1 MKRDTRNNVLK
12 ALLGAGMYLLDPLRD
27 RLADRLDD
35 ISDRARDTYET
46 ASDRF
51 GNISDRLRGRQSS
64 GWDNAIWMLVGVGV
78 GVGVGMLLAPASG
91 EETRRDLADKVQEVG
106 DRVRTRFQSS
116 NEPRPASGTYGE

>member
-1 MKRDTRNNVLK
+1 MRRDTRNNMLK
-12 ALLGAGMYLLDPLRD
+12 ALLGVGMYLLDPLRD

-35 ISDRARDTYET
+35 FSDRAKDTYET
-46 ASDRF
+46 AADRVSDFSDR
-51 GNISDRLRGRQSS
+51 IRGRRS

-91 EETRRDLADKVQEVG
+91 EETRRDIADKVQEVG
-106 DRVRTRFQSS
+106 DKVRTRFQSP

>member
-1 MKRDTRNNVLK
+1 MKRDTRNNMLK
-12 ALLGAGMYLLDPLRD
+12 ALLGVGMYLLDPLRD

-35 ISDRARDTYET
+35 FSDRAKDTYET
-46 ASDRF
+46 AADRVSDLSDRIR
-51 GNISDRLRGRQSS
+51 GNQSS

-106 DRVRTRFQSS
+106 DKVRTRFQST